1 VGGRSNSQSL
11 ERRGCPRLDTYA
23 GYCLYGCGRRWLVC
37 ECGCWT
43 ASIANVARSFT
54 PTRIIDTLWRAWGRV
69 RWKIAAIIAFT
80 GTSTLLVACLA
91 VAALNVVVRRGSSNV
106 VEKQIQGLLQ
116 ASRSVAPAILDNA
129 GDCPTSPPKSDTL
142 KPLLAYTDEAF
153 PQARASLFV
162 EKPGGVHSL
171 LPGSNRLFDK
181 PTNWLPGA
189 EFAGLVAD
197 RGQLEI
203 RSILTRQSG
212 ACKMTATFSLPLGFE
227 LAKRLSSASG
237 IAVTAVSPR
246 PFRLHSPNQQV
257 LGTIEGNFLPGISP
271 RASVVLTARNWETG
285 ALEDWIAYSVQPTYS
300 GAFRDVARLGTQ
312 LANWVVVGA
321 VLAIMVFLLDTAGVW
336 MCIRLGG
343 NIATAIDDLTGAAR
357 QISRG
362 NFAWRLPVR
371 RKDQLGDLSFR
382 FNEMAIALERLHKEE
397 AAALK
402 IESELQVARSVQ
414 KYLFPRVAPV
424 LRGVTV
430 AGRTSAART
439 VGGDLYDFIDLG
451 RGRIGIVFADVSGKG
466 IPAALMMANLQAVAR
481 GHLPVEGEGTGEP
494 AGRFVET
501 LNREITGRFG
511 DNRYVTLFWAVYD
524 ADTGVLTYV
533 NAGNPAPILI
543 GAGGEIARLDSDG
556 FPIGMFAKARYTA
569 KNIRMQPGSR
579 LIIFSDGLTDAQN
592 AAGEDF
598 GDEHLIDC
606 CRTVAPAIDAEGVA
620 ERLMHAVAEWSTG
633 TEQFDDTTV
642 VVVDVATSRPQQET
656 VVPGTPPAN
665 DFAVTA

>member
-1 VGGRSNSQSL
+1 MPSARHLPGQRPY
-11 ERRGCPRLDTYA
+11 RCA
-23 GYCLYGCGRRWLVC
+23 RRWLAF
-37 ECGCWT
+37 ESGCST
-43 ASIANVARSFT
+43 ASIANMARGLT
-54 PTRIIDTLWRAWGRV
+54 PARMIDTLRRAWGRV

-91 VAALNVVVRRGSSNV
+91 VAALNVVVRRESSNV
-106 VEKQIQGLLQ
+106 VEKQIQMLVQ
-116 ASRSVAPAILDNA
+116 ASRSVAPAILDSA
-129 GDCPTSPPKSDTL
+129 GDCTGSPPNSGAL

-153 PQARASLFV
+153 PQARASLIV
-162 EKPGGVHSL
+162 EKPGGVQSL

-181 PTNWLPGA
+181 PTNWLPNS

-203 RSILTRQSG
+203 RSVLTRQTG
-212 ACKMTATFSLPLGFE
+212 ACKMTATFSMPLGFE
-227 LAKRLSSASG
+227 LAKRLSSAASM
-237 IAVTAVSPR
+237 AVTAVSPR

-257 LGTIEGNFLPGISP
+257 LGTIEGNFLPGMSP
-271 RASVVLTARNWETG
+271 PASVVLTVRNWETG
-285 ALEDWIAYSVQPTYS
+285 ALEDWIAYSVQPSYS
-300 GAFRDVARLGTQ
+300 GAFRDVARLGRQ
-312 LANWVVVGA
+312 LANWVLVGA
-321 VLAIMVFLLDTAGVW
+321 VLALMVFLLDTAGVW

-371 RKDQLGDLSFR
+371 RKDQLGDLSCR

-397 AAALK
+397 AAALRT
-402 IESELQVARSVQ
+402 ESELQVARSVQ
-414 KYLFPRVAPV
+414 EYLFPRVAPV

-430 AGRTSAART
+430 AGRTLAART

-451 RGRIGIVFADVSGKG
+451 RERIGIVFADVSGKG

-481 GHLPVEGEGTGEP
+481 ARLREEDDGAGAP

-501 LNREITGRFG
+501 LNQEMAGRFG
-511 DNRYVTLFWAVYD
+511 DNRYATLFWAAYD
-524 ADTGVLTYV
+524 SDTAVLTYV

-556 FPIGMFAKARYTA
+556 FPIGLFANARYTA
-569 KNIRMQPGSR
+569 KDIRMLPGSR

-598 GDEHLIDC
+598 GDEHLIDF

-620 ERLMHAVAEWSTG
+620 ERLMSAVAEWSTG

-642 VVVDVATSRPQQET
+642 VVVNVA
-656 VVPGTPPAN
+656 A
-665 DFAVTA
+665 